1 MKVAIFAG
9 VREGVKSFCDES
21 PVIVL
26 GRRVIPP
33 VNMLTPVAQASSRT
47 STIDQDQE
55 DCPGVVQPLP
65 SPRKP
70 RQCAR
75 CLTTARRGSCASTSC
90 EASAATWSETG
101 CWYTQAKGKGCYPL
115 PEAGNVD
122 DDTPDGDNYPHYRC
136 RGTITSTIE
145 EGRRGR
151 FENAAG
157 GSRAAN

>member
-9 VREGVKSFCDES
+9 ASEGVESFCNES

-33 VNMLTPVAQASSRT
+33 VDVLASVAQASPRT

-55 DCPGVVQPLP
+55 DCPGVVQLLP

-70 RQCAR
+70 RQSAR
-75 CLTTARRGSCASTSC
+75 CPATARRGSCASTSC
-90 EASAATWSETG
+90 AASAATWSETG
-101 CWYTQAKGKGCYPL
+101 RDARRSKPRGRGCYPL

-151 FENAAG
+151 FERG
-157 GSRAAN
+157 RRITRI